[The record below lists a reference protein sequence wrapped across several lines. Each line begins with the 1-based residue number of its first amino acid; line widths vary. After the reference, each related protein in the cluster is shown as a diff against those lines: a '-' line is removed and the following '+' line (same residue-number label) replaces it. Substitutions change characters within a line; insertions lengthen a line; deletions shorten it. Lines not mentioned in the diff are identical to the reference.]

1 MSNNTPTA
9 WTMFRCPFC
18 GDDCLTTQQR
28 TTQQGEVFFRVVCA
42 SCGSRGPNASD
53 AVQAIASWNRRAQ
66 PSMSPHHPC
75 DTLTARDELLC
86 SDRLFTLSSFGK
98 LEVTRQT
105 NKRVSEGKGE
115 QP

>member
-1 MSNNTPTA
+1 
-9 WTMFRCPFC
+9 
-18 GDDCLTTQQR
+18 
-28 TTQQGEVFFRVVCA
+28 
-42 SCGSRGPNASD
+42 
-53 AVQAIASWNRRAQ
+53 
-66 PSMSPHHPC
+66 
-75 DTLTARDELLC
+75 LC